1 MLRKINLLIALT
13 LLLAGGLKAQNHSPQ
28 GIKKKPRTIRI
39 KLLRIFKNRP
49 LVRSWSYLIVL
60 IGVMPQRTRC
70 KPFRTVLIWE

>member
-13 LLLAGGLKAQNHSPQ
+13 LLLAGGL
-28 GIKKKPRTIRI
+28 KPRTIRI

>member
-13 LLLAGGLKAQNHSPQ
+13 LLLAGGLKA
-28 GIKKKPRTIRI
+28 RTIRI